1 MKSAIIYSSTD
12 GQTKKICEVIKENLL
27 NRNEHKILSI
37 ENSFNFNFDNYD
49 YIIIGASIR
58 YGKHNSKVFDFIRNN
73 FELLK
78 NKRNAFFSVNVV
90 ARKPGKDTPD
100 TNPYVKKFLNK
111 TKWKPDKLGVF
122 AGKVDYPNYN
132 FLNKQVIRFI
142 MLITK
147 GPIDTSKTYEFTNWE
162 KVKKF
167 AIEINESLD

>member
-27 NRNEHKILSI
+27 NRYEHKIISI
-37 ENSFNFNFDNYD
+37 ENSLKFNFDNYD
-49 YIIIGASIR
+49 NIIIGASIR
-58 YGKHNSKVFDFIRNN
+58 YGRHNSKVLDFVKNN
-73 FELLK
+73 SEMLK
-78 NKRNAFFSVNVV
+78 EKKNAFFSVNVV

-111 TKWKPDKLGVF
+111 TKWKPDKVGVF

-132 FLNKQVIRFI
+132 FLNKQIIRFI
-142 MLITK
+142 MFITK
-147 GPIDTSKTYEFTNWE
+147 GPTDTSQTYEFTNWE

-167 AIEINESLD
+167 AIEINESQY